1 MRRRD
6 LIKIVAGSAVV
17 WPVGGPTH
25 AHVKWFAEFDLTQ
38 PPLPVGEVL
47 TAQFVAFF
55 LASVVLIYAFFLL
68 DRYVYRKRILEQVL
82 TRFVV
87 TERTAFLIMR
97 GATCIFFAA
106 VSVYGFMGNG
116 FFLTPEL
123 KTDYRWVPFLQL
135 GIAACAFHPRT
146 VPLIG
151 LGMVTLFVA
160 AVAQY
165 GIFHLLDYL
174 ILIGVA
180 YFFFAASIPRAGW
193 LTSRYIVLYATTA
206 LTLLWAAVE
215 KWGYP
220 SWTYPLLARDPDLL
234 MGFEPRTYMVLA
246 GFVEFNLTFL
256 VLSSAS
262 LLSRALALG
271 FGSVFALAI
280 YKFGVIDAVG
290 HLLIIA
296 ILVVLVL
303 YGPTKGRNMMVL
315 EDKSLFTEAY
325 FMINNYVYWFAL
337 IFLAYYAIHFL
348 SYGN

>member
-151 LGMVTLFVA
+151 LGMYV
-160 AVAQY
+160 
-165 GIFHLLDYL
+165 GR
-174 ILIGVA
+174 ILKGAKPADMPVVQ
-180 YFFFAASIPRAGW
+180 ASRFELVINVQTAKMLGLTVPR
-193 LTSRYIVLYATTA
+193 TSREVRFVPSQADSCIAATSSFTRSSRRRA
-206 LTLLWAAVE
+206 REVSAA
-215 KWGYP
+215 
-220 SWTYPLLARDPDLL
+220 R
-234 MGFEPRTYMVLA
+234 
-246 GFVEFNLTFL
+246 
-256 VLSSAS
+256 
-262 LLSRALALG
+262 
-271 FGSVFALAI
+271 
-280 YKFGVIDAVG
+280 
-290 HLLIIA
+290 
-296 ILVVLVL
+296 
-303 YGPTKGRNMMVL
+303 
-315 EDKSLFTEAY
+315 
-325 FMINNYVYWFAL
+325 
-337 IFLAYYAIHFL
+337 
-348 SYGN
+348 